1 MLRPLYH
8 LSLIVENVELTSSKQ
23 RQFTC
28 PGDQVT
34 FTCRV
39 FGSFSLE
46 WRSPLITQRT
56 SFITTNSFPRSVD
69 RGPFNA
75 SLIDISINGS
85 AFTNANFTS
94 TLQVTTSRMI
104 TRSETTV
111 MCLSTAANETDNFT
125 VGGDYCITCTAYVC
139 VYRDVTWQNVTTV
152 SVYLPLLIVSYNNLE
167 LASFPGSSSRTNKK
181 SVLEATE
188 SWAGPGNEANLEQ

>member
-28 PGDQVT
+28 PGDLVT

-46 WRSPLITQRT
+46 WRSPLITRRT
-56 SFITTNSFPRSVD
+56 SFISSNSFPRSVD
-69 RGPFNA
+69 RSPFNA
-75 SLIDISINGS
+75 SLINISINGS

-94 TLQVTTSRMI
+94 TLQVTASRMI
-104 TRSETTV
+104 MKDATTV
-111 MCLSTAANETDNFT
+111 MCLSTTANETDNFT
-125 VGGDYCITCTAYVC
+125 VAGKYCITCMCCICMYM
-139 VYRDVTWQNVTTV
+139 DVTWQNVATV
-152 SVYLPLLIVSYNNLE
+152 SVYLPLLIVSYNKL
-167 LASFPGSSSRTNKK
+167 K
-181 SVLEATE
+181 
-188 SWAGPGNEANLEQ
+188 Q